1 MNGPAPPPS
10 APPALTAPAQAQ
22 EGVEATRP
30 SSVTAVDWADTAGP
44 THETHD
50 PSPRPST
57 DSTPPRNRFSLD
69 KFRRPVHPG
78 HTDNEGAVGHQA
90 RMLYALI
97 TGLVPPPRPPVK
109 KFSLP
114 SLVPAHLSRD
124 NGYTPVLVTQP
135 SAAGAQVTP
144 EHALGR
150 RARAGDSPRP
160 VPIVK
165 PKALKKLK
173 ADLLDADKAKRIVSD
188 LKRMDAPVDNPVL
201 EADEQSSEPEPSSTL
216 HVLASRGYALPPL
229 DSTPTVSA
237 VSLPPVSPG
246 ALAGLAGA
254 QSGAFELLADMT
266 GALIGKSG
274 AHQGVFVP
282 PVDRISVFVYWWGFE
297 LSIPPATI
305 KTLSSVASVQQTFM
319 TFLQAF
325 VIAGGE
331 IHDLSCRL
339 DRSTSTDGTDQM
351 TGFAGA
357 PELAPFIRYI
367 ASYCD
372 MEWSAIKAQDRGHG
386 IVLAATWLLPVA
398 LVPRPWDFPVSL
410 PSPHPPR
417 KLGTT

>member
-1 MNGPAPPPS
+1 MNGSAPPTS

-22 EGVEATRP
+22 EGIEATRP

-44 THETHD
+44 AHEAREI
-50 PSPRPST
+50 PPRPST
-57 DSTPPRNRFSLD
+57 DSTSPRNRFSLD
-69 KFRRPVHPG
+69 KFRRPPHPG
-78 HTDNEGAVGHQA
+78 HTENEGAVGHQA

-97 TGLVPPPRPPVK
+97 TGL
-109 KFSLP
+109 P
-114 SLVPAHLSRD
+114 S
-124 NGYTPVLVTQP
+124 G
-135 SAAGAQVTP
+135 AGAQVTP

-150 RARAGDSPRP
+150 RARAGDSPRL

-173 ADLLDADKAKRIVSD
+173 ADLIDADKAKRIVID
-188 LKRMDAPVDNPVL
+188 LKRMDPPTADPAA
-201 EADEQSSEPEPSSTL
+201 EAEEPSTDSPLSSAL
-216 HVLASRGYALPPL
+216 HVPASRGYALPPL
-229 DSTPTVSA
+229 DSNPTISFA
-237 VSLPPVSPG
+237 SLPPVSPG

-254 QSGAFELLADMT
+254 QSGGFELLADMT

-282 PVDRISVFVYWWGFE
+282 PVDRISVFV
-297 LSIPPATI
+297 
-305 KTLSSVASVQQTFM
+305 
-319 TFLQAF
+319 
-325 VIAGGE
+325 
-331 IHDLSCRL
+331 C
-339 DRSTSTDGTDQM
+339 
-351 TGFAGA
+351 A

-386 IVLAATWLLPVA
+386 VVLAATWLLPVA

-417 KLGTT
+417 KLATA